1 MSRRHGSIDAQSA
14 PTPGGSTDAA
24 APAEGFII
32 GPRYRPR
39 PRGSD
44 LFDVKVKAEVLKEV
58 VDVIATLVDEAK
70 FNITKDAVTV
80 KAVDPA
86 HVAMVDL
93 SLERGAFESYR
104 ADDGELGLD
113 MDKIK
118 EVLKLARATDIISI
132 THEEEKNRLVLNVGN
147 TTRRMSL
154 VDTAGMSDPKV
165 PSLNLPAKV
174 TIRADE
180 LRQGIRASESVSDHI
195 ALIAGPDGFE
205 IVSEGDTDTV
215 SHKVPK
221 ELLEELSAKE
231 TVRSLFPLDYF
242 SNMVKAISTAPTVRL
257 YLGSD
262 YPVKMEFKVSGGKG
276 EVKYLLAPRIE
287 SDS

>member
-1 MSRRHGSIDAQSA
+1 M
-14 PTPGGSTDAA
+14 
-24 APAEGFII
+24 
-32 GPRYRPR
+32 
-39 PRGSD
+39 
-44 LFDVKVKAEVLKEV
+44 FDVKVKAEVLKEV
-58 VDVIATLVDEAK
+58 VDVISTLVDEAK
-70 FNITKDAVTV
+70 FNITKDAVSV

-93 SLERGAFESYR
+93 SLEKAAFESYR

-113 MDKIK
+113 MDKVK
-118 EVLKLARATDIISI
+118 EVLKLAKSSDVISI
-132 THEEEKNRLVLNVGN
+132 THEEEKNRLVLTVGN

-174 TIRADE
+174 TVRADE

-195 ALIAGPDGFE
+195 ALTAGPDGFE

-231 TVRSLFPLDYF
+231 AVRSLFPLDYF
-242 SNMVKAISTAPTVRL
+242 SNMVKAISSAPTVRL

-262 YPVKMEFKVSGGKG
+262 YPVKMEFKIAGGKG

-287 SDS
+287 SDG

>member
-1 MSRRHGSIDAQSA
+1 M
-14 PTPGGSTDAA
+14 
-24 APAEGFII
+24 
-32 GPRYRPR
+32 
-39 PRGSD
+39 
-44 LFDVKVKAEVLKEV
+44 FDVKVKAEVLKEV
-58 VDVIATLVDEAK
+58 VDVISTLVDEAK
-70 FNITKDAVTV
+70 FNVTKDGVSV

-113 MDKIK
+113 MDKVK
-118 EVLKLARATDIISI
+118 EVLKLAKSSDVISI

-174 TIRADE
+174 VVRTDE
-180 LRQGIRASESVSDHI
+180 LRQAIRASESISDHI
-195 ALIAGPDGFE
+195 ALKASPEGFE
-205 IVSEGDTDTV
+205 VVSEGDTDNV
-215 SHKVPK
+215 SHMVPK
-221 ELLEELSAKE
+221 DLLEEIQAKE
-231 TVRSLFPLDYF
+231 AVRSLFPLDYF
-242 SNMVKAISTAPTVRL
+242 SNMVKAISSAPTVTL

-262 YPVKMEFKVSGGKG
+262 YPVKMEFKIAGGKG
-276 EVKYLLAPRIE
+276 EVHFLLAPRIE
-287 SDS
+287 SE